1 MPRAEKR
8 RQAFFLLISFSNRFE
23 SVSYLSSFLTS
34 AMLPGV
40 FARKVHYSLRGMFAA
55 AAAGALS
62 ILLAATPA
70 FAFDPDI
77 KTIED
82 STVVN
87 RFPAGS
93 IVTRAKAEQALREVK
108 IARSRMNELVEY
120 STRRCGENFFV
131 NACIED
137 VRKAKLRQQRRL
149 LAIETEARKFVRD
162 DDARIEREKQAERD
176 RKAAE
181 PPKRVEPRK
190 PRSANAA
197 QESAAKNRAAR
208 ENRAAEVKKREAASQ
223 EKASQ
228 EAAKREAYE
237 KKLKDAEI
245 RRAEREAK
253 VKARAEER
261 ARKAREEQKSR

>member
-62 ILLAATPA
+62 VLLAATPA

-82 STVVN
+82 PTVVN

-162 DDARIEREKQAERD
+162 DDAKSRPSVTARRRSPQSASSPESRVPPMPR
-176 RKAAE
+176 RSR
-181 PPKRVEPRK
+181 PPKIAPLAKTVRPR
-190 PRSANAA
+190 
-197 QESAAKNRAAR
+197 
-208 ENRAAEVKKREAASQ
+208 
-223 EKASQ
+223 
-228 EAAKREAYE
+228 
-237 KKLKDAEI
+237 
-245 RRAEREAK
+245 
-253 VKARAEER
+253 
-261 ARKAREEQKSR
+261 